1 MSPKFEHPVHGVPAE
16 FMGIS
21 VYDPHHWSQVFTKY
35 LYEYIQ
41 NSSIW
46 NMKNTKQETIKYSQ
60 YFIEGKFIWFVTS
73 IIRYVIEHS

>member
-1 MSPKFEHPVHGVPAE
+1 MLLYSHHILIYIFPPTRQYMSPKFEHSVHGVPAE

-41 NSSIW
+41 NSS
-46 NMKNTKQETIKYSQ
+46 T
-60 YFIEGKFIWFVTS
+60 
-73 IIRYVIEHS
+73 